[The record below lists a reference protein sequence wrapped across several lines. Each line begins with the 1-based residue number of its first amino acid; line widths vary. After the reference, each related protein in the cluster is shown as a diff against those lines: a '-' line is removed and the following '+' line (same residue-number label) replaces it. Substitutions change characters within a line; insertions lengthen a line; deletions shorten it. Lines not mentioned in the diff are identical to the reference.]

1 MRTGM
6 KKRVLLV
13 DDDFA
18 VLAGLA
24 GVLVSE
30 GYSVVHAADADEAI
44 EKFREDRSFDIVLLD
59 LNMPRIDGRQALA
72 EIRADPMLRRIPVVI
87 LTTSRSDEDVCETYD
102 LGVNSYISKPV
113 TFGGR
118 RTRIVSCSD
127 ETNSIL
133 VKRSG
138 TVANTWALASC
149 SLNSSIVVGSG

>member
-30 GYSVVHAADADEAI
+30 DYSVVHAADADEAI

-59 LNMPRIDGRQALA
+59 LTCRRKAAGTLSSRL
-72 EIRADPMLRRIPVVI
+72 LR
-87 LTTSRSDEDVCETYD
+87 
-102 LGVNSYISKPV
+102 
-113 TFGGR
+113 
-118 RTRIVSCSD
+118 
-127 ETNSIL
+127 SIL
-133 VKRSG
+133 
-138 TVANTWALASC
+138 SC
-149 SLNSSIVVGSG
+149 RLS

>member
-44 EKFREDRSFDIVLLD
+44 EKFREDRSFDISKASNELGY
-59 LNMPRIDGRQALA
+59 R
-72 EIRADPMLRRIPVVI
+72 PVVSLREGI
-87 LTTSRSDEDVCETYD
+87 RQLAVWYR
-102 LGVNSYISKPV
+102 
-113 TFGGR
+113 
-118 RTRIVSCSD
+118 
-127 ETNSIL
+127 
-133 VKRSG
+133 
-138 TVANTWALASC
+138 ANGYLS
-149 SLNSSIVVGSG
+149 